1 MTSSSLQLLGYAGSV
16 LIATSLLMRSIVRL
30 RAINLA
36 GAATFC
42 VYGLLI
48 GAYPVAVLNAMTV
61 TINIVQLARLRR
73 RNEIFRLLD
82 VRPDT
87 PYLNYFLDFQAA
99 DIRRFFPAF
108 RRDLVVEES
117 RLALIVLRDL
127 VPAGVLLGRVQGDRL
142 EVDLDYVVPQYRDLK
157 VGRFLF
163 TDAAEFFRDRGLRE
177 IVSRADTDAHAQ
189 YLRRIG
195 FTPVDDAMYSLDLE
209 CGDASRRF
217 HSVKQ

>member
-1 MTSSSLQLLGYAGSV
+1 MTSSALQLLGYAGSI

-48 GAYPVAVLNAMTV
+48 GAYPVALLNAMTV
-61 TINIVQLARLRR
+61 TINIVQLVRLRR
-73 RNEIFRLLD
+73 RNEIFRILD
-82 VRPDT
+82 IRPDT

-108 RRDLVVEES
+108 QREHVIEQS

-127 VPAGVLLGRVQGDRL
+127 VPAGVLLGHIDGDRL
-142 EVDLDYVVPQYRDLK
+142 EIDLDYVVPQYRDLK

-163 TDAAEFFRDRGLRE
+163 TDEADFFRRRGLKE

-195 FTPVDDAMYSLDLE
+195 F
-209 CGDASRRF
+209 
-217 HSVKQ
+217 

>member
-1 MTSSSLQLLGYAGSV
+1 VTSSALQLLGYTGSV

-48 GAYPVAVLNAMTV
+48 GAYPVALLNAMTV

-73 RNEIFRLLD
+73 SKEIFRILD

-99 DIRRFFPAF
+99 DIRNFFPSF
-108 RRDLVVEES
+108 RRDLAPDDT

-127 VPAGVLLGRVQGDRL
+127 VPAGVLLGCVRGERL

-163 TDAAEFFRDRGLRE
+163 SDEVEFFRQRGLRE
-177 IVSRADTDAHAQ
+177 IVSRADTDAHAH

-195 FTPVDDAMYSLDLE
+195 FTTGEDGTFRLRLE
-209 CGDASRRF
+209 
-217 HSVKQ
+217 